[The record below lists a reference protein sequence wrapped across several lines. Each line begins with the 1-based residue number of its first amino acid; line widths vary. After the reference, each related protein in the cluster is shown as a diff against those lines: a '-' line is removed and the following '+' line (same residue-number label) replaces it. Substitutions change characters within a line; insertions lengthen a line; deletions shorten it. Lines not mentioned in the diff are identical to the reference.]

1 MRNSNFSVDDVLVK
15 ARKIDSIR
23 GRSTVRAIIL
33 NKVCIFHITCT
44 TATLAEGEV
53 PAKIL
58 QRVLDQLRTDLTP
71 LPENSPRIV
80 QNQKTLNGGC
90 KKGFLSAADYNTF
103 RNKVGTK

>member
-1 MRNSNFSVDDVLVK
+1 MRNSNFSVDGIHVK
-15 ARKIDSIR
+15 ASKIDSVP
-23 GRSTVRAIIL
+23 GLSTAKAFIL
-33 NKVCIFHITCT
+33 NKACIFHITCT

-53 PAKIL
+53 PPKIL

-80 QNQKTLNGGC
+80 QYQKTLNGGC